1 MESCE
6 LCGRKDR
13 TATINDLKGL
23 NWLSPDDLWICEQCL
38 ETKRRAV
45 PIRF

>member
-1 MESCE
+1 MGVCDFCDRED
-6 LCGRKDR
+6 RK
-13 TATINDLKGL
+13 ATIDNLKGL
-23 NWLSPDDLWICEQCL
+23 NWLSPDEKWICEFCL

>member
-6 LCGRKDR
+6 LCGKEDR
-13 TATINDLKGL
+13 RASIDDLKGL
-23 NWLSPDDLWICEQCL
+23 NWLSPDEIWICHNCL
-38 ETKRRAV
+38 ETKKRAV